1 MANSTITLLQSM
13 EWCKKF
19 VYNRQLSLGNF
30 KEPVLTSANIIKQTI
45 LGPPFSNR
53 WNRQI
58 ITFPAIIGVQ
68 DYSQAVNCGW
78 IETASVQDIGA
89 TPAKWYEMEN
99 HQVLG
104 LDTAQA
110 RPTKIAPQ
118 IDDGSGNIVFRLM
131 PVPNKAY
138 PISITVQNSAT
149 LFTSL
154 NDTWAPIP
162 DWFSYIYQGGL
173 LSLIFMFAD
182 DPRFTVMNQKF
193 VGHLLGAAQ
202 GLKDT
207 DRSLFL
213 SQWQAITGQPIL
225 NQISLQQGSQ
235 ARAL

>member
-1 MANSTITLLQSM
+1 MANSTITLLQSS

-19 VYNRQLSLGNF
+19 VYNRQLSLGNS
-30 KEPVLTSANIIKQTI
+30 KEPLLTSANIIKQTI
-45 LGPPFSNR
+45 LGPPFAWR

-58 ITFPAIIGVQ
+58 VPFTATIGQQ
-68 DYSQAVNCGW
+68 DYSQSVNCGW
-78 IETASVQDIGA
+78 IEVASAQDISV

-110 RPTKIAPQ
+110 RPTKIAAQ
-118 IDDGSGNIVFRLM
+118 TDDGSGSIVFRLM

-138 PISITVQNSAT
+138 PISVTVQNSAR

-162 DWFSYIYQGGL
+162 DYFSYIYQVGL
-173 LSLIFMFAD
+173 LAMMFQFAD
-182 DPRFTVMNQKF
+182 DPRFGVMNQKF

-207 DRSLFL
+207 DRGIFL
-213 SQWQAITGQPIL
+213 NNWQAITGQPIL

>member
-1 MANSTITLLQSM
+1 MASTIRLLDSM

-19 VYNRQLSLGNF
+19 VFNRQLSLGNF
-30 KEPVLTSANIIKQTI
+30 KEPILTSANIIKQTI
-45 LGPPFSNR
+45 LGPPLSWP
-53 WNRQI
+53 WNRQTI
-58 ITFPAIIGVQ
+58 SFTSTIGVQ
-68 DYSQAVNCGW
+68 DYIQSINCVW
-78 IETASVQDIGA
+78 IEVASAQDIGV
-89 TPAKWYEMEN
+89 TPSKWYEIAN

-104 LDTAQA
+104 LDTSKA
-110 RPTKIAPQ
+110 RPTKIAAQ
-118 IDDGSGNIVFRLM
+118 VFDDDGNVTFRLM
-131 PVPNKAY
+131 PAPDKAY
-138 PISITVQNSAT
+138 PISITVQNGAT

-162 DWFSYIYQGGL
+162 DRFSYIYQVGL
-173 LSLIFMFAD
+173 LALMYQFAD
-182 DPRFTVMNQKF
+182 DPRFSVMNQKF

-207 DRSLFL
+207 DRNLFL